1 MTPRASIYDWRGA
14 ETHRHAKTSCRAREF
29 VRDSL
34 ELKMAPLFSSCFER
48 VSGKRSDFDRFG
60 RLAAFTGARVGLAAR
75 RRGDAMSRTFT
86 PVESSNRPPH
96 DCGKNPFC
104 VICPETGRRSRPRRR
119 GRRMNRATCLPTAPR
134 SRRRR
139 ARGHARRWSPRS
151 GPRRHRLSG
160 RRLVRLCDPPR
171 VLFSRQMS
179 LVTPFLAGRYIRQ

>member
-1 MTPRASIYDWRGA
+1 MTPRASILLVRGR
-14 ETHRHAKTSCRAREF
+14 THRHAKTSCRAREF

-119 GRRMNRATCLPTAPR
+119 GRRKAKL
-134 SRRRR
+134 
-139 ARGHARRWSPRS
+139 
-151 GPRRHRLSG
+151 
-160 RRLVRLCDPPR
+160 DEDY
-171 VLFSRQMS
+171 VLFSESSQLGSVGRG
-179 LVTPFLAGRYIRQ
+179 LAQKRRDALRTELAQARK